1 MTHDLYD
8 VSAYSDEELFDIL
21 ELDNPSDRVLEA
33 KILSMVH
40 RYDSMEGEEAELLS
54 SFFIDIYTRFFDTEI
69 DYSGSD
75 SDSSDIEEGFVGYGV
90 EGDPTSNVQT
100 YTQGGYRKD
109 ESMNIP
115 YADMNAIGNIQTNQ
129 QGDRYSGGYGGKGY
143 AAGGNANTAE
153 YSQKLNMGGT
163 YGKEKRVLGN
173 NVSYSNFVGNTEQ
186 LDEKGDVILTKNG
199 QGPRI
204 TQSFDASKVVNRGT
218 LKTKDDSGKP
228 LDNTQLTKQIDYS
241 KDVLNPLLK
250 QTIKRVISID
260 SQYRENKQS
269 SSTEFTFNLSEPLKD
284 VVSLKLY
291 SIQIPFT
298 WYTINGSFGG
308 NFFFIKGNSP
318 GIDNGDHDHK
328 IEIPS
333 GNYTASSLIAYLNS
347 GIQSLK
353 ETILDVSFGT
363 TSITYNPNS
372 VLSTITI
379 DMKEIFG
386 ESHYYLEF
394 PTLPT
399 PTSDP
404 RRNTTLAGF
413 LGYHNQLYDVC
424 TVFSNYISN
433 TRIAQPNVSIPVNT
447 TIQIK
452 TYTVGNT
459 ATEDYS
465 IPGDS
470 YVEYGNISIPVPAR
484 TNVTISDVVSDINAE
499 FLIRSEFDPLHSF
512 VRLVDSGL
520 SDNTKRIQMNIK
532 WKRSF
537 IQSVEFLKTAVILPS
552 ELVGN
557 TSAFQFPSTINETSH
572 LISEEPML
580 KSKYII
586 EPSANIIQ
594 FECIHPGYTTP
605 PFNYNIVLPAS
616 SGNGYKL
623 EEYIQTIN
631 DAIETQNINGRLTG
645 TSIYTVMDTS
655 YVNMNVCINKVFTN
669 QEYTITFIGSL
680 IANLFNQPV
689 GVEMPLGNTVFTT
702 STHDPEYA
710 VEIDGSTNKILIRST
725 IDRTLEYAITFRDL
739 VSFDVPEV
747 IEALYTDITNYTIV
761 GEPDEYNQKPFK
773 TSLVTFDD
781 ITNLSTIRV
790 QINVSQRLISK
801 DYKLKLISTQIPN
814 TWNTYLRF
822 DSSYNLNDVN
832 PNPNIE
838 NPIITIPN
846 NQPVY
851 DNQITLNSTNN
862 YFVLKSFSEVNGLTY
877 QGAGLYD
884 VSINI
889 TPTIPN
895 ANNKYTADEIFDA
908 INARLAENPIT
919 AGTIIRTTGPE
930 YSGKTMLRVNINKA
944 FRTQDFRLVFYDP
957 YSFVSCYSGAS
968 KSGSKSVQNA
978 TWDTTVGWILGFRES
993 IIYYLDS
1000 GDYIQASSSERIHY
1014 NADKTICT
1022 LTGDTTVSTSLY
1034 NYFLIALDDYTQ
1046 NHLND
1051 GLVTIT
1057 TQQTSIDVGPYTYMC
1072 NPYNTTGSTM
1082 IAVPIS
1088 DKIKTDNG
1096 KITGISQKELYTF
1109 NEKLLSKQV
1118 KEKSY
1123 SKGPF
1128 VKDIFGIIPIKTAG
1142 LLTGS
1147 TYVEFGGTLQNQERM
1162 YFGPVNIHRMTIR
1175 LLNDRGDMVDLN
1187 NANWSFSLVCE
1198 QLYRS

>member
-54 SFFIDIYTRFFDTEI
+54 AFFIDIYTRFFDTEI
-69 DYSGSD
+69 DHSGSD
-75 SDSSDIEEGFVGYGV
+75 SDADSSDIEEGFVGYGV
-90 EGDPTSNVQT
+90 EGDPNSKVQT
-100 YTQGGYRKD
+100 YTEGGYRKD
-109 ESMNIP
+109 ATMNIP
-115 YADMNAIGNIQTNQ
+115 YADMNATGDIRTNQ

-143 AAGGNANTAE
+143 TAGGNANTAE
-153 YSQKLNMGGT
+153 YSQKLKMGEV
-163 YGKEKRVLGN
+163 YGVANRVLGN
-173 NVSYSNFVGNTEQ
+173 NDSYNNFVGDTEQ

-199 QGPRI
+199 QGPKI

-308 NFFFIKGNSP
+308 NFFYIKGNSP

-333 GNYTASSLIAYLNS
+333 GNYTASSLIEYLNS
-347 GIQSLK
+347 GIQALK
-353 ETILDVSFGT
+353 DTIFDVSFGT

-372 VLSTITI
+372 VLSTVTI

-386 ESHYYLEF
+386 ESYYYLEF

-399 PTSDP
+399 SNP

-413 LGYHNQLYDVC
+413 LGYHNKLYDVC

-433 TRIAQPNVSIPVNT
+433 TRIAQSNVTIPANT

-465 IPGDS
+465 TQGDS
-470 YVEYGNISIPVPAR
+470 YVEYGNISIPVYAR
-484 TNVTISDVVSDINAE
+484 TNGTISDVVSDINAE

-520 SDNTKRIQMNIK
+520 SNNTKRIQMNIK

-537 IQSVEFLKTAVILPS
+537 IRSVEFLKTAVILPN
-552 ELVGN
+552 EWVGN
-557 TSAFQFPSTINETSH
+557 TSAFQFPSAINETSH

-586 EPSANIIQ
+586 QPGANTIR
-594 FECIHPGYTTP
+594 FECIHPGYTTA
-605 PFNYNIVLPAS
+605 PFNYNIVLPES

-631 DAIETQNINGRLTG
+631 DTIETQNINNRLAG
-645 TSIYTVMDTS
+645 TRIYSVSDTS
-655 YVNMNVCINKVFTN
+655 YVNMDVCINKVFTN
-669 QEYTITFIGSL
+669 QEYTITFLGTN
-680 IANLFNQPV
+680 IADLFNQPV
-689 GVEMPLGNTVFTT
+689 GVPMTLGDRVFTT
-702 STHDPEYA
+702 LDASNI
-710 VEIDGSTNKILIRST
+710 VILNNVGSDMMDNILIQSK
-725 IDRTLEYAITFRDL
+725 IDPTLQ
-739 VSFDVPEV
+739 
-747 IEALYTDITNYTIV
+747 YTIV
-761 GEPDEYNQKPFK
+761 FRPIVLSKTEEIVESMIADIKGYTIEGEPDEYNQRPFINSIMNYVN
-773 TSLVTFDD
+773 TP
-781 ITNLSTIRV
+781 STITLK
-790 QINVSQRLISK
+790 INVSQRLISK
-801 DYKLKLISTQIPN
+801 DYRLKFISTQIPN
-814 TWNTYLRF
+814 TWNTYLQF

-832 PNPNIE
+832 PNPDIE
-838 NPIITIPN
+838 NPIITIQN

-851 DNQITLNSTNN
+851 DNQLIVNETNN
-862 YFVLKSFSEVNGLTY
+862 YFVLKSFPEVNGLTY

-884 VSINI
+884 ISINI

-895 ANNKYTADEIFDA
+895 ENNKYTADEIFDA
-908 INARLAENPIT
+908 INARLAENPLT
-919 AGTIIRTTGPE
+919 AGTIIKTTGTE
-930 YSGKTMLRVNINKA
+930 YSGKTVLRVNINKA
-944 FRTQDFRLVFYDP
+944 FRTQDYRLVFYDP

-993 IIYYLDS
+993 IIYYLNSD
-1000 GDYIQASSSERIHY
+1000 DYINASSSERIHY
-1014 NADKTICT
+1014 NANKTICT

-1057 TQQTSIDVGPYTYMC
+1057 TQETAIDVGPYTYMC
-1072 NPYNTTGSTM
+1072 NPYNTTGSTK
-1082 IAVPIS
+1082 IAVPIRPG
-1088 DKIKTDNG
+1088 IKNDNG

>member
-40 RYDSMEGEEAELLS
+40 RYDSMEGEEAEMLS
-54 SFFIDIYTRFFDTEI
+54 AFFIEIYTRFFDTEI
-69 DYSGSD
+69 DHSD

-90 EGDPTSNVQT
+90 EGDSNSNVQT

-143 AAGGNANTAE
+143 AAGGNTNNPE
-153 YSQKLNMGGT
+153 YSRKLNMGEG
-163 YGKEKRVLGN
+163 YGIDNRVLGN

-186 LDEKGDVILTKNG
+186 LDENGEIIRTKNG
-199 QGPRI
+199 QGPKI
-204 TQSFDASKVVNRGT
+204 TQTFGVNKVVNRGT

-260 SQYRENKQS
+260 SQYRENKQT

-291 SIQIPFT
+291 SIQIPYT

-308 NFFFIKGNSP
+308 NFFYIKGNSP

-333 GNYTASSLIAYLNS
+333 GNYTASSLITYLNS
-347 GIQSLK
+347 GIQALK
-353 ETILDVSFGT
+353 ETIFDVSFGT

-372 VLSTITI
+372 VLSTIII

-394 PTLPT
+394 PALS
-399 PTSDP
+399 TSDV

-413 LGYHNQLYDVC
+413 LGYHNRTYDVC
-424 TVFSNYISN
+424 SVFSNYISN
-433 TRIAQPNVSIPVNT
+433 TRIAQSDITIPADT

-452 TYTVGNT
+452 TYTVGNP

-465 IPGDS
+465 TQGDS

-484 TNVTISDVVSDINAE
+484 TNGTISDVVSDINAV
-499 FLIRSEFDPLHSF
+499 FLTRSEFEPAHSF

-537 IQSVEFLKTAVILPS
+537 IRSVEFLKTAVILPTS
-552 ELVGN
+552 WVGN
-557 TSAFQFPSTINETSH
+557 TSAFQFPSVIAETNRV
-572 LISEEPML
+572 ISEEPML

-586 EPSANIIQ
+586 EPSANTIQ
-594 FECIHPGYTTP
+594 FECIHPGYTTA
-605 PFNYNIVLPAS
+605 PFNYNIVVPAS

-623 EEYIQTIN
+623 EEYFQSIN
-631 DAIETQNINGRLTG
+631 NAIAAQNINNRLLG
-645 TSIYTVMDTS
+645 TRIYSVSDTS
-655 YVNMNVCINKVFTN
+655 YVNMDVCINKVFTN
-669 QEYTITFIGSL
+669 QEYTIRFMSTR
-680 IANLFNQPV
+680 IASLFNQAAEV
-689 GVEMPLGNTVFTT
+689 DIPLGDTIFNT
-702 STHDPEYA
+702 STHNGA
-710 VEIDGSTNKILIRST
+710 VIINNNTNTDNILIKST
-725 IDRTLEYAITFRDL
+725 IDPTLQYLIEFRRI
-739 VSFDVPEV
+739 VASNASQVTTSMYE
-747 IEALYTDITNYTIV
+747 DITRYTIV
-761 GEPDEYNQKPFK
+761 GELDEYNQRPFINSIVNYVNSNDLK
-773 TSLVTFDD
+773 S
-781 ITNLSTIRV
+781 ITLK
-790 QINVSQRLISK
+790 INVSQKLITK
-801 DYKLKLISTQIPN
+801 DYRLVFTSLQTPN
-814 TWNTYLRF
+814 PWNTYLQF
-822 DSSYNLNDVN
+822 DSSYNLEDVN
-832 PNPNIE
+832 PNPEIT
-838 NPIITIPN
+838 NPIITVQN

-851 DNQITLNSTNN
+851 DNQLILNETNN
-862 YFVLKSFSEVNGLTY
+862 YFVLKSFSDVNGLTY

-884 VSINI
+884 ISINI

-895 ANNKYTADEIFDA
+895 ANNKYTVDEIFNA
-908 INARLAENPIT
+908 INARLAENPLTVGSQIYT
-919 AGTIIRTTGPE
+919 VGTE
-930 YSGKTMLRVNINKA
+930 YSGKTVMRVNINKA

-968 KSGSKSVQNA
+968 KSGSKSIQNA
-978 TWDTTVGWILGFRES
+978 TWDTTVGWILGFREY

-1000 GDYIQASSSERIHY
+1000 DDYINAGSSERIHY

>member
-54 SFFIDIYTRFFDTEI
+54 AFFIDIYTRFFDTEI
-69 DYSGSD
+69 DHSGSD

-90 EGDPTSNVQT
+90 EGDPNSNVQT

-115 YADMNAIGNIQTNQ
+115 YADMNATGDIRTNQ

-143 AAGGNANTAE
+143 AAGGNINNPE
-153 YSQKLNMGGT
+153 YSRKLNMGEG
-163 YGKEKRVLGN
+163 YGIDNRVLGN
-173 NVSYSNFVGNTEQ
+173 NVAYSNFVGNTEQ
-186 LDEKGDVILTKNG
+186 LDEKGNVIQTKNG
-199 QGPRI
+199 QGPKI
-204 TQSFDASKVVNRGT
+204 TQTFGVNKVVNRGT

-260 SQYRENKQS
+260 SQYRENKQT

-291 SIQIPFT
+291 SIQIPYT

-347 GIQSLK
+347 GIQALK

-399 PTSDP
+399 SNP
-404 RRNTTLAGF
+404 RRNNTLAGF
-413 LGYHNQLYDVC
+413 LGYHNRTYDVC

-433 TRIAQPNVSIPVNT
+433 TRIDQTNVTIPVNT

-452 TYTVGNT
+452 TYTVGNP
-459 ATEDYS
+459 ATEDYTTQ
-465 IPGDS
+465 GDS

-484 TNVTISDVVSDINAE
+484 TNVTISDVVSDINAV
-499 FLIRSEFDPLHSF
+499 FLSRSEFDPAHSF
-512 VRLVDSGL
+512 VRLMDSGL

-552 ELVGN
+552 SWVGN
-557 TSAFQFPSTINETSH
+557 TSAFQFPSVINETSRV
-572 LISEEPML
+572 ISEEPMI
-580 KSKYII
+580 KSKYVIQ
-586 EPSANIIQ
+586 PGANTIQ
-594 FECIHPGYTTP
+594 FKCIHPGYSDL
-605 PFNYNIVLPAS
+605 FNYNIVVPAS

-623 EEYIQTIN
+623 EEYLQSIN
-631 DAIETQNINGRLTG
+631 NAIDAQNINDRLDG
-645 TSIYTVMDTS
+645 TRIYTVSDTS
-655 YVNMNVCINKVFTN
+655 YVNMDVCINKVFTN
-669 QEYTITFIGSL
+669 QEYTITFMGPRIG
-680 IANLFNQPV
+680 NLFSQPV
-689 GVEMPLGNTVFTT
+689 GVAMTLGDTIFNTENHVGDVVIINNDENDT
-702 STHDPEYA
+702 D
-710 VEIDGSTNKILIRST
+710 DILIQSK
-725 IDRTLEYAITFRDL
+725 IDPTLQYLIRFDKIVENNPSVITASML
-739 VSFDVPEV
+739 KNISE
-747 IEALYTDITNYTIV
+747 YTIV
-761 GEPDEYNQKPFK
+761 GESDVYNRYPFI
-773 TSLVTFDD
+773 TSEVNYSSSNVRS
-781 ITNLSTIRV
+781 ITLK
-790 QINVSQRLISK
+790 INVSQKLITK
-801 DYKLKLISTQIPN
+801 DYQLVFKSLQTPN
-814 TWNTYLRF
+814 TWNTYLQF
-822 DSSYNLNDVN
+822 DSSYNLDDVN

-846 NQPVY
+846 NQPIY
-851 DNQITLNSTNN
+851 DNQLVLNETNN
-862 YFVLKSFSEVNGLTY
+862 YFVLKSFSDVNGLTY

-884 VSINI
+884 ISINI

-895 ANNKYTADEIFDA
+895 ANNKYSVDEIFDA
-908 INARLAENPIT
+908 INARLAENPLTVGSQIYT
-919 AGTIIRTTGPE
+919 VGTQ
-930 YSGKTMLRVNINKA
+930 YSGKTVMRVNINKA

-978 TWDTTVGWILGFRES
+978 TWDTTVGWILGFREY

-1000 GDYIQASSSERIHY
+1000 DDYINAGSSERIHY

-1057 TQQTSIDVGPYTYMC
+1057 TQETAIDVGPYTYMC
-1072 NPYNTTGSTM
+1072 NPYSTTGSTM
-1082 IAVPIS
+1082 IAVPIRPGIS
-1088 DKIKTDNG
+1088 TDNG